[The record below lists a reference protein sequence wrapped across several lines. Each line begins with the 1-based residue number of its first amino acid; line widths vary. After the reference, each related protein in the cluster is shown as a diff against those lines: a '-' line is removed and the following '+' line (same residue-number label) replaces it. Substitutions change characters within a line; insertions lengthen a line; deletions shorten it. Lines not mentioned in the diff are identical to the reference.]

1 MEKEIFTLGNTL
13 TQSYV
18 ATVLDKHQSNVS
30 RMVSEGKLR
39 KVDVHGEKFPRIPLW
54 DVLRFLQQEHVE
66 LTDRKKKVEQYFNHL
81 GNIYVLYQDLHS
93 ETQQPSRRVQDIQ
106 NMVEELINGGKQ
118 EYGN

>member
-39 KVDVHGEKFPRIPLW
+39 KVVVHGEKFPRIPLW
-54 DVLRFLQQEHVE
+54 DVLKLLQNEHGE
-66 LTDRKKKVEQYFNHL
+66 LTNRKMLISVE
-81 GNIYVLYQDLHS
+81 
-93 ETQQPSRRVQDIQ
+93 
-106 NMVEELINGGKQ
+106 
-118 EYGN
+118 